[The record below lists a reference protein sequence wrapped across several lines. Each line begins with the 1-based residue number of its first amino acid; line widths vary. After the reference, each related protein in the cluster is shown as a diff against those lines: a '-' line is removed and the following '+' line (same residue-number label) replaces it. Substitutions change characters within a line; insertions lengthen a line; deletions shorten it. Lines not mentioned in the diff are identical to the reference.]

1 MATGGIGDMYF
12 FTAKNP
18 VELTQAFHR
27 IVGTP
32 VVTPQWALGWH
43 QSQ

>member
-12 FTAKNP
+12 FTGKTPNDVTIAYHK
-18 VELTQAFHR
+18 
-27 IVGTP
+27 IVGEP

-43 QSQ
+43 